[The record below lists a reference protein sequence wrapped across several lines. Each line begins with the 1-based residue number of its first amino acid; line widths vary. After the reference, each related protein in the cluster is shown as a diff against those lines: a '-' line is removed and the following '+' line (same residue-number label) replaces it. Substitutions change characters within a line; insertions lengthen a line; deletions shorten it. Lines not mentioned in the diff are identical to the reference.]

1 MVVVV
6 GGRQLHTFGQ
16 KNHLEGRLLNK
27 GGFVSPHSTKH
38 VQQITATVRGCDDI
52 NDLWQSLSQSVQSF
66 IQRSFIF
73 SSPVFP
79 LVTLSA
85 FATWLQRVQI
95 SLGAPT

>member
-6 GGRQLHTFGQ
+6 GGAPVTHFWA

-73 SSPVFP
+73 SSPYSP
-79 LVTLSA
+79 S
-85 FATWLQRVQI
+85 
-95 SLGAPT
+95 